1 MLNTK
6 TLIWLALSFTLGA
19 GAGALAY
26 NLLTSEKTVTAVAT
40 IAKVAKHSGKAEA
53 FKTVADAIK
62 KDRPIKIQQA
72 KEKQVLFEVAK
83 TGVKNLPLDSISR
96 AKIDSMIST
105 ADAAMSAYIG
115 VVNTDTPYIQITDSA
130 ISNYAKADSIA
141 QPIIQQSDTKK
152 CNKIKPF
159 LYGSGFGAAVAT
171 LIILLF

>member
-26 NLLTSEKTVTAVAT
+26 NLLTSEKTVTAVT
-40 IAKVAKHSGKAEA
+40 SVAKVAKHSGKAEA

-62 KDRPIKIQQA
+62 KCRPAKIQQA

-83 TGVKNLPLDSISR
+83 TGVKNLPLDSMSR
-96 AKIDSMIST
+96 AKVDDVVSKADSVI
-105 ADAAMSAYIG
+105 AAYQK
-115 VVNTDTPYIQITDSA
+115 VVVTDSLLSQITDSA
-130 ISNYAKADSIA
+130 IINYAKADYIA
-141 QPIIQQSDTKK
+141 QPIIQQSTTKN